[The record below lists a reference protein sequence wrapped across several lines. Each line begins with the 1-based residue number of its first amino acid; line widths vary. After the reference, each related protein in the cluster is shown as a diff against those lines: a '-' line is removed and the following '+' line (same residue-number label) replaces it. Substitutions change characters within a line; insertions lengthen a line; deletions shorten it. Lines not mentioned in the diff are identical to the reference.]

1 VSELPQPELLD
12 WQHPLTK
19 LRWHQN
25 SVWGGAVYGGRRT
38 LAHLE
43 WTAAKAERKFG
54 HRVEVMQGA
63 YNDDVEASA
72 GTHDLDAAIDFFI
85 PGLNDWWAMQRFF
98 RECGWASW
106 YRYPP
111 AFPRHVHGISL
122 GYPPAE
128 VGIYVPGQVEDYR
141 NHAFGL
147 AGQHDPGSD
156 NSWFP
161 PDIDKTIFD
170 YRQWAENQEALMP
183 LNADDKAWIKD
194 AIAANNKQLI
204 DTLMIERIEL
214 EGQEKLTVR
223 GALRRAAGS
232 AQTTVV
238 RTLAK
243 RLGQDIEDVQDINC
257 EAP

>member
-1 VSELPQPELLD
+1 
-12 WQHPLTK
+12 
-19 LRWHQN
+19 
-25 SVWGGAVYGGRRT
+25 
-38 LAHLE
+38 
-43 WTAAKAERKFG
+43 
-54 HRVEVMQGA
+54 
-63 YNDDVEASA
+63 
-72 GTHDLDAAIDFFI
+72 
-85 PGLNDWWAMQRFF
+85 
-98 RECGWASW
+98 
-106 YRYPP
+106 
-111 AFPRHVHGISL
+111 
-122 GYPPAE
+122 
-128 VGIYVPGQVEDYR
+128 
-141 NHAFGL
+141 
-147 AGQHDPGSD
+147 
-156 NSWFP
+156 
-161 PDIDKTIFD
+161 
-170 YRQWAENQEALMP
+170 MP